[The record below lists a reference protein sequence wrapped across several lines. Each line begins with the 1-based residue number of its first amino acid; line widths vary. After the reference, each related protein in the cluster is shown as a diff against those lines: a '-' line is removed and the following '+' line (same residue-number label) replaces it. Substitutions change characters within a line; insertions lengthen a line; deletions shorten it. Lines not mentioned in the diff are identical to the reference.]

1 MKKAVIGLLT
11 IALTSAPAIAK
22 PSLWSYERI
31 DTGLFDI
38 GVAWGVK
45 ENCTTLTENR
55 LNGMVFSLGLYNFA
69 KAQGYTHDEVKSF
82 LDSDAEK
89 DKLRQRVTAYFKKQG
104 LNPDERN
111 ALCTFGNNEITA
123 KTQVGKLLRKN

>member
-1 MKKAVIGLLT
+1 MKRAVIGLLAVAMT
-11 IALTSAPAIAK
+11 ASPVFAK

-31 DTGLFDI
+31 DNGLFDI

-45 ENCTTLTENR
+45 ENCTTLKENR
-55 LNGMVFSLGLYNFA
+55 LNGVMFSLGLYNFA

-89 DKLRQRVTAYFKKQG
+89 AKLRKRVTIYFNDQG
-104 LNPDERN
+104 LNPDTPN
-111 ALCTFGNNEITA
+111 ALCEFGKTEIA
-123 KTQVGKLLRKN
+123 NGSQVGKLLRKN